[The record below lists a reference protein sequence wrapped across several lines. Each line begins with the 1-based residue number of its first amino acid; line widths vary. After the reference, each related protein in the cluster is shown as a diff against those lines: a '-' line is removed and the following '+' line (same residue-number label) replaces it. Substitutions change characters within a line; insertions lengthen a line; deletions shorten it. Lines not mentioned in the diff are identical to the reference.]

1 MFNISWIC
9 EYLDF
14 SRYSYYNCIKNKEKV
29 KLKEYKFKLLIKVV
43 LEKSGGRILCT
54 N

>member
-14 SRYSYYNCIKNKEKV
+14 SRYSYYNCIKNKEKS
-29 KLKEYKFKLLIKVV
+29 KIERLQIQTFN
-43 LEKSGGRILCT
+43 KSRS
-54 N
+54 